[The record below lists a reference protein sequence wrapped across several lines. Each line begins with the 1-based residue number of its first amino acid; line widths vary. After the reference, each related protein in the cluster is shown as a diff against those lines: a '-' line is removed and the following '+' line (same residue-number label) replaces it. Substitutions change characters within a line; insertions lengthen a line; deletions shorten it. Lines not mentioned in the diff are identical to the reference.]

1 MKRST
6 AADSMLD
13 LATQWHALLRRRQF
27 LSNCRSGLGALA
39 LESLYSRTANA
50 SDKGVGSIPSIAPQ
64 ARSVIFFHMTGAPS
78 QLDLFDDKP
87 VLRKYDRQLAPAELY
102 EGKRFSFLRGH
113 PKLLGSPYEF
123 IRHGRSGVQLST
135 LLPHLG
141 KVADELCV
149 VKSMFTTEFNHGPA
163 QLYMHTGLNRQGNPS
178 LGSWTTYGLGS
189 DSENLPAYV
198 VFLKGATPGA
208 GANLWKS
215 GFLPSVN
222 QGVQLRGEGEPV
234 LYLERPAG
242 VTESA
247 RRRTLDSIAAL
258 NQNYYESVR
267 DVEIQTRIDQYE
279 MAYRMQTSVPELVDL
294 SEESASI
301 LESYGEGEV
310 ARQCLQARR
319 LVERGVRF
327 IELFIGDW
335 DTHANQAARLA
346 ANCREVD
353 QPIGA
358 LIADLKQRGLLD
370 QTLVVW
376 SAEFGRTPMLQG
388 DETAAKCGR
397 DHQKDAFTIWMA
409 GGGVK
414 GGITYGSTN
423 ELGNEVAEN
432 PVEVRDFH
440 ATMMHL
446 LGINHETLT
455 YRYQGLDQRLT
466 GVEEAKI
473 LHDILL

>member
-1 MKRST
+1 MI
-6 AADSMLD
+6 D
-13 LATQWHALLRRRQF
+13 LAAEITTNLRRRQF
-27 LSNCRSGLGALA
+27 LSRSGSGLGALA
-39 LESLYSRTANA
+39 L
-50 SDKGVGSIPSIAPQ
+50 GSIWSRDASASGSGVASFPSIAPQ

-87 VLRKYDRQLAPAELY
+87 VLRKFDRQLAPAELF

-123 IRHGRSGVQLST
+123 VRHGDGGVELSS

-141 KVADELCV
+141 KVADDLCV

-178 LGSWTTYGLGS
+178 IGSWTTYGLGS
-189 DSENLPAYV
+189 ESENLPAYV

-215 GFLPSVN
+215 GFLPSVH

-234 LYLERPAG
+234 LYLDRPEG
-242 VTESA
+242 ISETA
-247 RRRTLDSIAAL
+247 RRRTLDSVAAL
-258 NQNYYESVR
+258 NQTYYETVG
-267 DVEIQTRIDQYE
+267 DPEIQTRIEQYE

-294 SEESASI
+294 SGESVAT
-301 LESYGEGEV
+301 LQSYGDGEV

-327 IELFIGDW
+327 VELFIGDW
-335 DTHANQAARLA
+335 DTHANQAAKLS
-346 ANCREVD
+346 ANCQEVD
-353 QPIGA
+353 QPIAA

-370 QTLVVW
+370 QTLVIW

-388 DETAAKCGR
+388 DESVAKCGR

-414 GGITYGSTN
+414 GGLTYGSTN
-423 ELGNEVAEN
+423 ELGNEVADN
-432 PVEVRDFH
+432 PVEVRDLH

-466 GVEEAKI
+466 GIEEARVLREI
-473 LHDILL
+473 LA